1 MVIGSTELPVT
12 NQSDAKN
19 EEPETYLLP
28 SLQFPTEAIVEAWE
42 LYAEYPGR
50 IQLQVSLSVVFR
62 ATQTTFILC

>member
-1 MVIGSTELPVT
+1 MVIGITELPVT

-19 EEPETYLLP
+19 EEPGTYLLP